1 MRYSPWLFRE
11 IRISSIAYPK
21 DLISSLAL
29 KQAEI
34 NVLQSQIN
42 PHFLYNI
49 LDSIRGQAL
58 SEGVPEI
65 ADMTES
71 LANYFRYC
79 VTKDDGIVTLADELK
94 NVQNYWKIQQ
104 YRLNMKL
111 RL

>member
-1 MRYSPWLFRE
+1 M
-11 IRISSIAYPK
+11 
-21 DLISSLAL
+21 
-29 KQAEI
+29 
-34 NVLQSQIN
+34 QSQIN

-94 NVQNYWKIQQ
+94 MCKIIGKYNNIVLVVKFQWKFCWMV
-104 YRLNMKL
+104 RHFTRKNMKYL
-111 RL
+111 S